1 MAIQKRNLHKGEA
14 RMVAQKYTPK
24 HCDCGHAL
32 RTIEEIRRGTC
43 VRCAKGSAAV
53 DKQIAEALAKIRKGE

>member
-1 MAIQKRNLHKGEA
+1 
-14 RMVAQKYTPK
+14 MVAQKYTPK